1 MPFILA
7 KVEHFICIGLC
18 QLKVDVGNA
27 TKNYVADILIISLL

>member
-18 QLKVDVGNA
+18 QLNVGNA